1 MSKKAYQY
9 LTKVKIAVKIE
20 NKEELVRFNTALNLD
35 VSVPREFPIYVSLY
49 EHKANEKPKVVT
61 RLRELVGFGLTS
73 VESIKSTEAI
83 ERVWQ
88 QHVNNAPNDLN
99 KIQFK
104 FAVFCSMDNRIYKLA
119 AIDYRSNRF
128 DVSGERMTRWIDFDY
143 GVMFDFTNEEEFMH
157 YYNIHITT
165 TTRPQTVDEMQ
176 EWLKAK
182 SSRLSFIKPDVTEE
196 KPKTGR
202 L

>member
-9 LTKVKIAVKIE
+9 LTKVKIAVKVE
-20 NKEELVRFNTALNLD
+20 NKEELVRLNTALNID
-35 VSVPREFPIYVSLY
+35 VSVPKEFPIYVSLF
-49 EHKANEKPKVVT
+49 EHKTGERPKVVT

-73 VESIKSTEAI
+73 VESIKSTEII

-88 QHVNNAPNDLN
+88 QHVANVPNDLN
-99 KIQFK
+99 RIQFR
-104 FAVFCSMDNRIYKLA
+104 FAVFCLMDNRIYKLA

-143 GVMFDFTNEEEFMH
+143 GIMFDFTNEREFMK
-157 YYNIHITT
+157 YYNEHIQTT
-165 TTRPQTVDEMQ
+165 SRPQSIDEMQ

-182 SSRLSFIKPDVTEE
+182 SSRLAFIKVDVIEE
-196 KPKTGR
+196 KPKSDR